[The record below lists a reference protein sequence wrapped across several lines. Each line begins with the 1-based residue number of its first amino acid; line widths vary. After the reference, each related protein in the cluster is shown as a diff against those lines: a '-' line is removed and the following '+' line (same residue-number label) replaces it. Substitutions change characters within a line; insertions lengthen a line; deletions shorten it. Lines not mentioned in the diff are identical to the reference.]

1 MTVQG
6 VASTRWRLHDYLIG
20 VLGGGG
26 LGAVAGLFI
35 AARLIDA
42 SVPVTLAVAAVVGA
56 IVGVLMMMQTRR
68 NNEGFWTVTTIF
80 MWVVAVAS
88 IAFLVM
94 FYDAVRNFN

>member
-1 MTVQG
+1 MTAQG
-6 VASTRWRLHDYLIG
+6 VASPGWRLHDYLIG
-20 VLGGGG
+20 IVGGGG

-35 AARLIDA
+35 AARVIDI
-42 SVPVTLAVAAVVGA
+42 SVPVAMAVAAVVGA

-68 NNEGFWTVTTIF
+68 NSEGFWTVTTIF

-88 IAFLVM
+88 VAFLVL